1 MPLLRLETSVA
12 LEPEKKSALLASLG
26 EILARDT
33 GKATSH
39 VMIVI
44 VDRVELSMAGKQC
57 PGAFVDVRGIGGLNG
72 GVNRKLSASVCELL
86 QQKCGIRPGAV
97 YLNFTEL
104 QASHWG
110 FNGSTFG

>member
-1 MPLLRLETSVA
+1 MPLLKLETSVA

-26 EILARDT
+26 DILARDT
-33 GKATSH
+33 GKAPNH

-44 VDRVELSMAGKQC
+44 VDRVALSMAGKQG
-57 PGAFVDVRGIGGLNG
+57 PGALVDVRGIGGLNG
-72 GVNRKLSASVCELL
+72 AVNKKLSASVCELL
-86 QQKCGIRPGAV
+86 QQQCDIPPGAV

>member
-1 MPLLRLETSVA
+1 MPLLKLETSVA
-12 LEPEKKSALLASLG
+12 LAPEKQSALLVSLG

-33 GKATSH
+33 GKAASH

-44 VDRVELSMAGKQC
+44 ADRVEISMAGKQG

-72 GVNRKLSASVCELL
+72 SVNRKLSASVCELL
-86 QQKCGIRPGAV
+86 QQQCDIPPGAV